1 MFDNKNKTQGVEDGT
16 GVNWPVSCPEKYKI
30 FLTFKLYISEI
41 SKYRPPELMK
51 T

>member
-16 GVNWPVSCPEKYKI
+16 GVNWPEKYKI

-41 SKYRPPELMK
+41 SKYRPPELTK